1 MNDTNDMND
10 IILLDNV
17 IDRSV
22 STFNVGNIRNTKNT
36 RNIREIDLDEI
47 HIAGKPL
54 DINMEVN
61 VDLSVD
67 SIYNKVKDIL
77 RGFDLKI
84 DNIGF
89 LVQKVFETVRG
100 TKLVEKTIDE
110 KRQLILDV
118 CNKFLEQD
126 FVMSTEDKIC
136 GRMTINS
143 IIDTI
148 MNTNLKKTLYTKK
161 NKIKDNVSPGIII
174 DSIVDKIETI
184 IVNKQY
190 SIDDVISNI
199 SSIVG
204 MVVAFVEKYNNL
216 DGIEKK
222 NIVVQALTRFLKDR
236 LPKIVDITSEMKI
249 ILDITITTLPTII
262 DTIVAISRGK
272 SIKDTTKMCFIKLIP
287 QCISLLRKNV

>member
-287 QCISLLRKNV
+287 QCISLLKKNV

>member
-1 MNDTNDMND
+1 MNKIND
-10 IILLDNV
+10 INDLNSINDITLLDDAISPRVSGFNSRNV
-17 IDRSV
+17 
-22 STFNVGNIRNTKNT
+22 
-36 RNIREIDLDEI
+36 REIDLDEI

-54 DINMEVN
+54 DINMEMN
-61 VDLSVD
+61 VYLSVD
-67 SIYNKVKDIL
+67 SIYDKVKDIL
-77 RGFDLKI
+77 RGFELKI

-118 CNKFLEQD
+118 CNKFFEID
-126 FVMSTEDKIC
+126 FVMSVEDKIC
-136 GRMTINS
+136 VGMTINS

-148 MNTNLKKTLYTKK
+148 MNTNLKKALQTKK
-161 NKIKDNVSPGIII
+161 NKIKETVSPGIII

-190 SIDDVISNI
+190 SLDDVISNI

-222 NIVVQALTRFLKDR
+222 NIVIQALTRFLKER

>member
-1 MNDTNDMND
+1 
-10 IILLDNV
+10 
-17 IDRSV
+17 
-22 STFNVGNIRNTKNT
+22 
-36 RNIREIDLDEI
+36 
-47 HIAGKPL
+47 
-54 DINMEVN
+54 
-61 VDLSVD
+61 
-67 SIYNKVKDIL
+67 
-77 RGFDLKI
+77 LKI